1 MFKMFKILQMLQ
13 FFKIVFLATTYYPL
27 IALFYFTIEKKKEYI
42 SKGIS
47 FGFKY
52 VINCKLYRISEDKV
66 SHSKNIIYFS
76 NHRSWADFFVDNI
89 VTEYCTKFI
98 SRIEVAYILPV
109 YAYISG
115 KLLLDLIIF
124 FKRGKT
130 NISDFEKVIK
140 DNQLNDKSGNNIF
153 VYPEGTRRSGLDY
166 ACDLKKGLIYY
177 AYKENCP
184 IQFIISKNKEKFL
197 NEKTFTSE
205 KNVNI
210 FVHYSNIYY
219 PDVTKYKSMQEF
231 YEFINTEWKITFNA
245 IYSTDHE
252 SKIHEYEQIDITKIH
267 DNNYYL
273 NKTLLYGIRFAV
285 VSTIVLVSAILVKL
299 I

>member
-1 MFKMFKILQMLQ
+1 MHFLILLL
-13 FFKIVFLATTYYPL
+13 K
-27 IALFYFTIEKKKEYI
+27 KKKEYI

-52 VINCKLYRISEDKV
+52 VIINCKLYRISEDKV

-76 NHRSWADFFVDNI
+76 NHRSWADFFIDNI

-109 YAYISG
+109 YAYING

-197 NEKTFTSE
+197 NEKTLTAE